1 MSHLYRKDR
10 DRLGMEEKVKNMVS
24 AIDASVFER
33 GGYRKAL
40 FKAPLGVAVTLDDY
54 ADYKKFYDKTLAE
67 LFKKYGRNREK
78 YVYSASGIMSLFNNP
93 AESDEFFE
101 GFFKAVAP
109 RIRHLDV
116 FYTYFPKNQ
125 PTSISIYGKG
135 QTSVETLSP
144 IKFIEN
150 KLINAYPHNC
160 AWRFIETHS
169 EFKDNQIF
177 LDHFQS
183 EVTQSWFALQNLPN
197 IHIFL
202 KGDECNCAI
211 STADILLKIV
221 NNRLFRAKKGLYP
234 DDIKNALPEVS
245 NRLTSHFLGAKYLP
259 YLVPVFPKQI
269 NFEDKI
275 KHPIIYLL
283 REPESSIVTKK
294 VSESSPLWA
303 CIQNLAFQLD
313 GCVKFF
319 DPNTD
324 YRKIKPGDI
333 MTYMGPEGEKAA
345 SIYLK
350 MGYKVKVIP
359 PEQILSEYSCKS

>member
-1 MSHLYRKDR
+1 MGKEKRTKDT
-10 DRLGMEEKVKNMVS
+10 VS
-24 AIDASVFER
+24 AIDSGIFER
-33 GGYRKAL
+33 GGFRKAL
-40 FKAPLGVAVTLDDY
+40 FKAPLGVAVTLDNY

-67 LFKKYGRNREK
+67 LFKKHGRNREK

-101 GFFKAVAP
+101 NFFKAVAS
-109 RIRHLDV
+109 RIKHLDI

-125 PTSISIYGKG
+125 PPSISIYGRG
-135 QTSVETLSP
+135 QTPVETLSP

-160 AWRFIETHS
+160 AWRFVETHS

-211 STADILLKIV
+211 STADILLKII

-234 DDIKNALPEVS
+234 NDLEDILPEVS
-245 NRLTSHFLGAKYLP
+245 DRLTSHFLGAKYLQ

-283 REPESSIVTKK
+283 REPESPIVTRK

-303 CIQNLAFQLD
+303 CIQNLAFQYD

-324 YRKIKPGDI
+324 YKKIKPGDI

-359 PEQILSEYSCKS
+359 PEQILSEYACKS

>member
-1 MSHLYRKDR
+1 
-10 DRLGMEEKVKNMVS
+10 MEEKVKNMVS

-294 VSESSPLWA
+294 VSESSPYGR
-303 CIQNLAFQLD
+303 AF
-313 GCVKFF
+313 KTWPF
-319 DPNTD
+319 NS
-324 YRKIKPGDI
+324 
-333 MTYMGPEGEKAA
+333 MG
-345 SIYLK
+345 
-350 MGYKVKVIP
+350 V
-359 PEQILSEYSCKS
+359 